1 MLQAVFKWEKQM
13 QIDLNADLGEGA
25 PHDRELLA
33 IVSSANISCGAHAG
47 DADSI
52 ANAIALARAHGVH
65 IGAHPSFPDR
75 ENFGRKTMHLPV
87 PSLRN
92 HLLYQLHALRGLVLA
107 QGAQLT
113 HIKPHG
119 ALYNQAATDTKLAE
133 ELALILQEFDPR
145 LAVVGLAGSQLLRSV
160 GQLGMRAIAEG
171 FADRRYAA
179 DGTLVP
185 RSQAHAIIHDPQQAV
200 AQCLEMICEGKVTSI
215 EGQRIDVQVDTLC
228 LHGDTPEALVFA
240 QSLTNALNEAGVRIA
255 RSNNIS

>member
-1 MLQAVFKWEKQM
+1 MH
-13 QIDLNADLGEGA
+13 IDLNADLGEGA

-52 ANAIALARAHGVH
+52 ANAIALARAHGVR

-75 ENFGRKTMHLPV
+75 ENFGRKAMQLPA

-92 HLLYQLHALRGLVLA
+92 HLLYQLHALRGMVLA
-107 QGAQLT
+107 QGEQLS

-119 ALYNQAATDTKLAE
+119 ALYNQAATDARLAE

-145 LAVVGLAGSQLLRSV
+145 LVVVGLAGSQLLRSV
-160 GQLGMRAIAEG
+160 RELGMTAIAEG
-171 FADRRYAA
+171 FADRRYCA

-185 RSQAHAIIHDPQQAV
+185 RTQAHALIHDPQKAV
-200 AQCLEMICEGKVTSI
+200 AQCIEMICEGKVTSV
-215 EGQRIDVQVDTLC
+215 EGQRIDVKVDTVC

-240 QSLTNALNEAGVRIA
+240 KTLASALKKAGVTIA
-255 RSNNIS
+255 RSASNS

>member
-1 MLQAVFKWEKQM
+1 M

-33 IVSSANISCGAHAG
+33 IVSSANISCGVHAG

-52 ANAIALARAHGVH
+52 ANTIRLARAHCVR

-75 ENFGRKTMHLPV
+75 ENFGRKTMQMPT

-92 HLLYQLHALRGLVLA
+92 HLLYQLHALRGMVQT
-107 QGAQLT
+107 QGSVLT

-119 ALYNQAATDTKLAE
+119 ALYNQASTDSKFAA

-145 LAVVGLAGSQLLRSV
+145 LAIVGLAGGELLRCV
-160 GQLGMRAIAEG
+160 RHLGMTAIAEG
-171 FADRRYAA
+171 FADRRYAR

-185 RSQAHAIIHDPQQAV
+185 RSDPRALIHDPQQAV
-200 AQCLEMICEGKVTSI
+200 AQCLEMICEGKVTTL
-215 EGQRIDVQVDTLC
+215 EGQRIDMQVESIC
-228 LHGDTPEALVFA
+228 LHGDSEQALVFA
-240 QSLTNALNEAGVRIA
+240 QSLTSALHKAGITIGRA
-255 RSNNIS
+255 ATAS

>member
-1 MLQAVFKWEKQM
+1 MH
-13 QIDLNADLGEGA
+13 IDLNADLGEGA

-52 ANAIALARAHGVH
+52 ANAIALARAHGVC

-75 ENFGRKTMHLPV
+75 ENFGRKAMQLPV

-92 HLLYQLHALRGLVLA
+92 HLLYQLHALRGMVLA
-107 QGAQLT
+107 QGAQLS

-119 ALYNQAATDTKLAE
+119 ALYNQAATNTRLAE

-145 LAVVGLAGSQLLRSV
+145 LAVVGLAGSQLLRSIR
-160 GQLGMRAIAEG
+160 QLGMTAIAEG
-171 FADRRYAA
+171 FADRRYVA

-185 RSQAHAIIHDPQQAV
+185 RAHANAVIQDPQQAV
-200 AQCLEMICEGKVTSI
+200 AQCLEMICEEKVTSI
-215 EGQRIDVQVDTLC
+215 EGKRIDVQVDTLC

-240 QSLTNALNEAGVRIA
+240 RYLANALHAAGVTIA
-255 RSNNIS
+255 RSARNP

>member
-1 MLQAVFKWEKQM
+1 M

-33 IVSSANISCGAHAG
+33 IVSSANISCGVHAG
-47 DADSI
+47 DADTI
-52 ANAIALARAHGVH
+52 ANAIRLAQAHGVR

-75 ENFGRKTMHLPV
+75 ENFGRQSMQLPV

-92 HLLYQLHALRGLVLA
+92 HLLYQLHALRGMV
-107 QGAQLT
+107 QTQSTKLT

-119 ALYNQAATDTKLAE
+119 ALYNQAAIDSKLAE

-145 LAVVGLAGSQLLRSV
+145 LTIVGLAGGELLRCASAI
-160 GQLGMRAIAEG
+160 GLTTIAEG

-185 RSQAHAIIHDPQQAV
+185 RSNPHAVIYDQQQAMK
-200 AQCLEMICEGKVTSI
+200 QCIEMISEGKVTTL
-215 EGQRIDVQVDTLC
+215 EGNKIDVHIDTLC
-228 LHGDTPEALVFA
+228 LHGDNEQALTFAHTLAEAL
-240 QSLTNALNEAGVRIA
+240 SKAGIE
-255 RSNNIS
+255 ISAPS